1 MNLKKNTYDG
11 SKDELSNVLKL
22 ASNYI
27 STKSLSL
34 EIVNDEYTNTKSE
47 VEKIRENLYNADST
61 VLEYMNVLMNRIEN
75 LKSLIINISNYCYSD
90 ENKLNLKKVNSLK
103 NQKWYTKSGNVMLY
117 VMLKE
122 DPFVYAAGQVA
133 IKEEQ

>member
-1 MNLKKNTYDG
+1 M
-11 SKDELSNVLKL
+11 
-22 ASNYI
+22 
-27 STKSLSL
+27 
-34 EIVNDEYTNTKSE
+34 NDEYTNTKSE